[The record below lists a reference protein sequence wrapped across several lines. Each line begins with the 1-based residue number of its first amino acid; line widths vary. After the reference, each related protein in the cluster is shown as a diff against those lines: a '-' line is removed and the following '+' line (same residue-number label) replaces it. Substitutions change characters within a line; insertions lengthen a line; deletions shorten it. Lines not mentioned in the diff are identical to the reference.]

1 MSSNGPPLN
10 SMGRE
15 ERQQLLELA
24 KAKRR
29 AREVGGRLPTSPGRR
44 VHPMAHSL
52 QANEAATAK
61 LEQEL
66 AAKTD
71 EAARVRI
78 LSLPAAEFE
87 LSFEHSILCLLRN
100 RVFAVAAVSGFAA

>member
-1 MSSNGPPLN
+1 MSA
-10 SMGRE
+10 MGRE

-29 AREVGGRLPTSPGRR
+29 ARDASGLPTSPSRR
-44 VHPMAHSL
+44 MHPMPCHS
-52 QANEAATAK
+52 QANEAVTAK

-78 LSLPAAEFE
+78 SFLSAAKFALLVHHSS
-87 LSFEHSILCLLRN
+87 LSAR
-100 RVFAVAAVSGFAA
+100 